1 MPVKVGNPSKG
12 TFQKEKSV
20 ISYVIIVILNPIEY
34 ARYGFGGKS
43 MNRIVLMV
51 LRNIFRVPGLYARL
65 CHYAK
70 NTDKYPEE
78 EKWAH
83 IHKIMKFAVAS
94 GNIDL
99 KVTGKENLPA
109 EDGFIMY
116 GNHQGMFDVVAL
128 AHTCPR
134 PLAAVLKKELANV
147 PQLKQIIACTKSFPM
162 DREDVRQ
169 SLTVIQNV
177 TEEVKKGR
185 AYVIFPEG
193 TRSKTG
199 NQMRDFHAGSFR
211 AAIKGKVNV
220 LPVAFIDCYKVLDQK
235 GCDPITVQVHYLKPI
250 TPDEYA
256 GMKAADLAELVKSR
270 IAACMEEYI

>member
-1 MPVKVGNPSKG
+1 MTFKELGVREDILRAVEELGFEYPMPVQEKVIPH
-12 TFQKEKSV
+12 
-20 ISYVIIVILNPIEY
+20 L
-34 ARYGFGGKS
+34 
-43 MNRIVLMV
+43 
-51 LRNIFRVPGLYARL
+51 L
-65 CHYAK
+65 C
-70 NTDKYPEE
+70 
-78 EKWAH
+78 
-83 IHKIMKFAVAS
+83 
-94 GNIDL
+94 
-99 KVTGKENLPA
+99 
-109 EDGFIMY
+109 EDS
-116 GNHQGMFDVVAL
+116 DVVAL

-134 PLAAVLKKELANV
+134 PLAAVFKKELANV
-147 PQLKQIIACTKSFPM
+147 PLLKQIIACTKSFAM

-235 GCDPITVQVHYLKPI
+235 GSKPLTVQIHYLPPI
-250 TPDEYA
+250 TPEEYA
-256 GMKAADLAELVKSR
+256 GMKAADLAALVQGR
-270 IAACMEEYI
+270 IEECITANTR

>member
-1 MPVKVGNPSKG
+1 
-12 TFQKEKSV
+12 
-20 ISYVIIVILNPIEY
+20 
-34 ARYGFGGKS
+34 
-43 MNRIVLMV
+43 MNRLALIVMKNL
-51 LRNIFRVPGLYARL
+51 LRVPGLYGKL

-70 NTDKYPEE
+70 YTDRYPEQ
-78 EKWAH
+78 EKYDH
-83 IHKIMKFAVAS
+83 IRGILSHVISS
-94 GNIDL
+94 GNVDL
-99 KVTGKENLPA
+99 QVDGVENIPA
-109 EDGFIMY
+109 QGGLLLY

-128 AHTCPR
+128 AHTCQR

-147 PQLKQIIACTKSFPM
+147 PLLKQIIACTKSFPM

-199 NQMRDFHAGSFR
+199 NQMKEFHAGSFR
-211 AAIKGKVNV
+211 AAIKSKVTV

-235 GCDPITVQVHYLKPI
+235 GSKPITVQIHYLKPI
-250 TPDEYA
+250 TADEYA
-256 GMKAADLAELVKSR
+256 GMKPAELAKLVKDR
-270 IAACMEEYI
+270 IAECMAVNSK

>member
-1 MPVKVGNPSKG
+1 
-12 TFQKEKSV
+12 
-20 ISYVIIVILNPIEY
+20 
-34 ARYGFGGKS
+34 
-43 MNRIVLMV
+43 MNRLALIVMKNL
-51 LRNIFRVPGLYARL
+51 LRVPGLYGKL

-70 NTDKYPEE
+70 YTDRYPEQ
-78 EKWAH
+78 EKYDH
-83 IHKIMKFAVAS
+83 IRGILSHVISS
-94 GNIDL
+94 GNVDL
-99 KVTGKENLPA
+99 QVDGVENIPA
-109 EDGFIMY
+109 QGGLLLY

-128 AHTCPR
+128 AHTCRR

-147 PQLKQIIACTKSFPM
+147 PLLKQIIACTKSFPM

-199 NQMRDFHAGSFR
+199 NQMKEFHAGSFR
-211 AAIKGKVNV
+211 AAIKSKVTV

-235 GCDPITVQVHYLKPI
+235 GSKPITVQIHYLKPI
-250 TPDEYA
+250 TADEYA
-256 GMKAADLAELVKSR
+256 GMKPAELAKLVKDR
-270 IAACMEEYI
+270 IAECMAVNSK

>member
-1 MPVKVGNPSKG
+1 
-12 TFQKEKSV
+12 
-20 ISYVIIVILNPIEY
+20 
-34 ARYGFGGKS
+34 
-43 MNRIVLMV
+43 MNRLALIVMKNL
-51 LRNIFRVPGLYARL
+51 LRVPGLYGKL

-70 NTDKYPEE
+70 HTDEYPEQ
-78 EKWAH
+78 EKYDH
-83 IHKIMKFAVAS
+83 IRGILSHVISS
-94 GNIDL
+94 GNVDPQ
-99 KVTGKENLPA
+99 VSGVENIPDQGGLLL
-109 EDGFIMY
+109 Y

-128 AHTCPR
+128 AHTCRR

-147 PQLKQIIACTKSFPM
+147 PLLKQIIACTKSFPM

-199 NQMRDFHAGSFR
+199 NQMKEFHAGSFR
-211 AAIKGKVNV
+211 AAIKSKATV

-235 GCDPITVQVHYLKPI
+235 GSKPITVQIHYLKPI
-250 TPDEYA
+250 TADEYA
-256 GMKAADLAELVKSR
+256 GMKPAELAKLVKDR
-270 IAACMEEYI
+270 IASCMEEHGA

>member
-1 MPVKVGNPSKG
+1 
-12 TFQKEKSV
+12 
-20 ISYVIIVILNPIEY
+20 
-34 ARYGFGGKS
+34 
-43 MNRIVLMV
+43 MNRLALIVMKNL
-51 LRNIFRVPGLYARL
+51 LRVPGLYGKL

-70 NTDKYPEE
+70 YTDRYPEQ
-78 EKWAH
+78 EKYDH
-83 IHKIMKFAVAS
+83 IRGILSHVISS
-94 GNIDL
+94 GNVDL
-99 KVTGKENLPA
+99 QVGGVENIPA
-109 EDGFIMY
+109 QGGLLLY

-128 AHTCPR
+128 AHTCQR

-147 PQLKQIIACTKSFPM
+147 PLLKQIIACTKSFPM

-199 NQMRDFHAGSFR
+199 NQMKEFHAGSFR
-211 AAIKGKVNV
+211 AAIKSKVTV

-235 GCDPITVQVHYLKPI
+235 GSKPITVQIHYLKPI
-250 TPDEYA
+250 TADEYA
-256 GMKAADLAELVKSR
+256 GMKPAELAKLVKDR
-270 IAACMEEYI
+270 IAECMAVNSK